1 MSRRVLVNAEKEFA
15 DRKYDIRI
23 FEVKIKH
30 AVDEMKY

>member
-1 MSRRVLVNAEKEFA
+1 MSRRMLVNSEKEFA